1 MRRISIWLLLLA
13 ANTTAWAQ
21 VVATVEIKNP
31 ELRALQERFLDD
43 LKQLGSDIVST
54 PTEYPFYL
62 SRRLDL
68 DEQQQKGADQ
78 RSIRFDHYKDK
89 TVLEITGNYYAAY
102 SMEKMNPDQRA
113 RETFRNVV
121 QPILKVA
128 VPRFQNNPS
137 VQAYALEISHHV
149 IGKVMGVSVERPEN
163 LVVVL
168 PQQAAIRFLAA
179 GEDSAQQA
187 ALLEGEYFLNAD
199 PVAIWLNGEGPH
211 LAEQLPP
218 QDSSSGRPTRSV
230 SASVVMARS
239 GEEKMPAALAM
250 PTLEPVKPAAPPAP
264 PRDIS
269 PQALAAL
276 QASRKLALEG
286 MVKEL
291 EPQAHFVSYAAPSF
305 TAFRNAVYLE
315 LSINTTL
322 KEPPGGS
329 RYRLAALAFADH
341 VAHLIRP
348 VLGYFKDDSEFDGLG
363 FSTNLHLA
371 AAKTDETA
379 SSEAVEFFFPF
390 SALRCYERYDCTG
403 QQLIDAGSVLIN
415 GERVSLNLQI
425 AEGGINR

>member
-211 LAEQLPP
+211 LAEQPPP
-218 QDSSSGRPTRSV
+218 QYASSGMPAQSG
-230 SASVVMARS
+230 SASVEMARS
-239 GEEKMPAALAM
+239 GEEKMPAAIPM
-250 PTLEPVKPAAPPAP
+250 PTLEPVKPTATPAP
-264 PRDIS
+264 PRDTS

-291 EPQAHFVSYAAPSF
+291 EPQAHFVSYAVPSF

-322 KEPPGGS
+322 KELPGGS
-329 RYRLAALAFADH
+329 RYRLAALAFGDH
-341 VAHLIRP
+341 VARLIRP
-348 VLGYFKDDSEFDGLG
+348 VLGYFKDDSQFDGLG
-363 FSTNLHLA
+363 FSTNLHLV
-371 AAKTDETA
+371 AKTGTTA

-403 QQLIDAGSVLIN
+403 QQLIDAGAVLIN
-415 GERVSLNLQI
+415 GERVSLDLQI
-425 AEGGINR
+425 AEGGTNR

>member
-1 MRRISIWLLLLA
+1 
-13 ANTTAWAQ
+13 
-21 VVATVEIKNP
+21 
-31 ELRALQERFLDD
+31 
-43 LKQLGSDIVST
+43 
-54 PTEYPFYL
+54 
-62 SRRLDL
+62 
-68 DEQQQKGADQ
+68 
-78 RSIRFDHYKDK
+78 
-89 TVLEITGNYYAAY
+89 
-102 SMEKMNPDQRA
+102 
-113 RETFRNVV
+113 
-121 QPILKVA
+121 
-128 VPRFQNNPS
+128 
-137 VQAYALEISHHV
+137 
-149 IGKVMGVSVERPEN
+149 
-163 LVVVL
+163 
-168 PQQAAIRFLAA
+168 
-179 GEDSAQQA
+179 
-187 ALLEGEYFLNAD
+187 
-199 PVAIWLNGEGPH
+199 
-211 LAEQLPP
+211 
-218 QDSSSGRPTRSV
+218 
-230 SASVVMARS
+230 MARS

-250 PTLEPVKPAAPPAP
+250 STLELVKPAAPPAP
-264 PRDIS
+264 SGDTS

-348 VLGYFKDDSEFDGLG
+348 VLGYFKDDSQFDGLA

-371 AAKTDETA
+371 DETA